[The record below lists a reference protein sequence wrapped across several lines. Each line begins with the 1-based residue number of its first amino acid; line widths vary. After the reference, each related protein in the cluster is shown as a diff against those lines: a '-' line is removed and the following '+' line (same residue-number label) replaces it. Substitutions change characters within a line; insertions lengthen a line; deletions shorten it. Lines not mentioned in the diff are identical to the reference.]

1 MILKMGIH
9 TIVFQC
15 SRACSTSNKRIRFV
29 CKSRSINAD
38 KRNLTWQLHQKIN
51 RQIIKI
57 EVKEFSASAQF
68 MSIRFRCSNGFYDV
82 RTKLRFSFLT
92 LQLFLLSVLKTQRW
106 TFLDVQHQFR
116 HQSHPSHML
125 YHLLMLN
132 GFSISIPIAQK
143 QIIIKTLKFL
153 PDTFFFSTLR
163 HFSCIHQNHKWFFFT
178 VSRSLSTPR
187 KSSFYI
193 LV

>member
-15 SRACSTSNKRIRFV
+15 SRACSTSNRTNSVRLQ
-29 CKSRSINAD
+29 SRSINAD

-92 LQLFLLSVLKTQRW
+92 LQLFFLSVLKTQLI
-106 TFLDVQHQFR
+106 TVDIFGCSTSV
-116 HQSHPSHML
+116 PSSVASITHAL
-125 YHLLMLN
+125 SSLN
-132 GFSISIPIAQK
+132 A
-143 QIIIKTLKFL
+143 
-153 PDTFFFSTLR
+153 
-163 HFSCIHQNHKWFFFT
+163 
-178 VSRSLSTPR
+178 
-187 KSSFYI
+187 
-193 LV
+193 